1 MSVSIIACPSCKSLV
16 LPDTA
21 QCPNCSFVFDEKRAA
36 IEPVTIGRVEAP
48 EEEIPCP
55 GCNELVKKGLVRCW
69 NCGTFMQPAIAETY
83 KRMQISPPKVIYSQV
98 DEADD
103 DAGTFAGSVTD
114 SGRLIENARP
124 PESPATEAD
133 EDFEVTGE
141 LGDDPDEGDFDLGTA
156 EPPATQNEIVQSA
169 PVYALKQEVEEPQE
183 STKPARAGT
192 GGKASKTAAPPE
204 AGKKTPDSRPEFS
217 NEFDNRFGAEDHV
230 APGEGLLRVAL
241 AEEAETGSRRR
252 LQKGSEGSAKSGFR
266 VYCPN
271 GHCIEVQERHRGRT
285 GRCPRCRE
293 VYNVPAGTWD
303 EDKALQDDEAQKA
316 AAITA
321 AIDADEAKARGNQGV
336 EISAGEY
343 TRWML
348 DSHFHAVDLTKLKLK
363 PGSLLKDF
371 QDADVAFAPD
381 GLLAVLLAK
390 KGGLLGGGEKKKL
403 ASRDAVVHHLS
414 EGKARQDLPCGAHY
428 FFAAALVPQIR
439 VVQPIV
445 SAEQSMF
452 AGVPVFGEGR
462 IAVRLPKQDE
472 SPNPQFLS
480 FTLSEFRRFVKILE
494 EFYGLRG
501 LGAGCGVP
509 LEDVFAERYCHFSN
523 QPLRILE
530 HIEFYKGD
538 PGIKL
543 KVIGY
548 KCAGC
553 GLVVSEESRE
563 KEQIGG
569 KGGKKLAKAKCPK
582 CKKPFGELP
591 QYSLD
596 DPAAAK

>member
-55 GCNELVKKGLVRCW
+55 GCNELVKRGLVRCW
-69 NCGTFMQPAIAETY
+69 NCGTFMQSHIAETY
-83 KRMQISPPKVIYSQV
+83 KRMQISPPRVIYSESS
-98 DEADD
+98 DAND
-103 DAGTFAGSVTD
+103 DAGTFSGSVTD
-114 SGRLIENARP
+114 SGRLIENAP
-124 PESPATEAD
+124 PQEAPLTGAD
-133 EDFEVTGE
+133 EDFEIDGVI
-141 LGDDPDEGDFDLGTA
+141 GDDPDEGDFDLGTA
-156 EPPATQNEIVQSA
+156 EPPTHQNEIVESA
-169 PVYALKQEVEEPQE
+169 PAYALKKEEEPKE
-183 STKPARAGT
+183 TAKSARPAAA
-192 GGKASKTAAPPE
+192 GKAPAAPAP
-204 AGKKTPDSRPEFS
+204 ATGKKAPDSRPEFS
-217 NEFDNRFGAEDHV
+217 NEFENRFGGDDPASQ
-230 APGEGLLRVAL
+230 GEGLLHVAL
-241 AEEAETGSRRR
+241 AEEAETGSRKR
-252 LQKGSEGSAKSGFR
+252 LQKVADTPAKSGFS

-271 GHCIEVQERHRGRT
+271 GHCIVVQERHRGRT

-293 VYNVPAGTWD
+293 PYIVPAGNWD
-303 EDKALQDDEAQKA
+303 EEKALQEDEAKKS

-321 AIDADEAKARGNQGV
+321 AVNAGDAKQGDQAL

-348 DSHFHAVDLTKLKLK
+348 DSHFHSVDLTKLKLK
-363 PGSLLKDF
+363 AGSLLKDF
-371 QDADVAFAPD
+371 QEADVAFAPD
-381 GLLAVLLAK
+381 GFLTVILAK
-390 KGGLLGGGEKKKL
+390 KGGLLGGGDKKKL
-403 ASRDAVVHHLS
+403 AARDAVVHHLS
-414 EGKARQDLPCGAHY
+414 EGKARQELPCGAHY
-428 FFAAALVPQIR
+428 FFAAALTPQLRI
-439 VVQPIV
+439 VQPIL

-462 IAVRLPKQDE
+462 IALRLPKQDD

-480 FTLSEFRRFVKILE
+480 FTLSEFRRFAKILD
-494 EFYGLRG
+494 EFYGVKG
-501 LGAGCGVP
+501 LGADSGVP
-509 LEDVFAERYCHFSN
+509 LEDVYSDRQCHFSN

-538 PGIKL
+538 PGFKL

-569 KGGKKLAKAKCPK
+569 KGAKKIAKAKCPK
-582 CKKPFGELP
+582 CKKPFGDLP

-596 DPAAAK
+596 VPAATS

>member
-21 QCPNCSFVFDEKRAA
+21 QCPNCNFVFDEKRAA
-36 IEPVTIGRVEAP
+36 LEPVTIGRVEAP

-83 KRMQISPPKVIYSQV
+83 RRMQISPPKVIYSQTI
-98 DEADD
+98 DEEG
-103 DAGTFAGSVTD
+103 DAGAFRGSVSD
-114 SGRLIENARP
+114 SGRLVEGGPSSA
-124 PESPATEAD
+124 STDDGD
-133 EDFEVTGE
+133 EDFDLTGGVSVE
-141 LGDDPDEGDFDLGTA
+141 DPDEGDFDLGTA
-156 EPPATQNEIVQSA
+156 EPPSAQNEIVQSA
-169 PVYALKQEVEEPQE
+169 PVFALKKEEEPV
-183 STKPARAGT
+183 KAPVA
-192 GGKASKTAAPPE
+192 GGKATKAAPAPE
-204 AGKKTPDSRPEFS
+204 TTKKAPDSRPEFS
-217 NEFDNRFGAEDHV
+217 NEFENRFGGDDPA

-241 AEEAETGSRRR
+241 AEEAETGSRKR
-252 LQKGSEGSAKSGFR
+252 LQKIGEGATKSGFR

-293 VYNVPAGTWD
+293 VYFVPADTWD
-303 EDKALQDDEAQKA
+303 EEKALQEDEAQKA
-316 AAITA
+316 AAIAA
-321 AIDADEAKARGNQGV
+321 AINADDAKARGPQVV

-371 QDADVAFAPD
+371 QEADIAFAPD
-381 GLLAVLLAK
+381 GILAVILA

-403 ASRDAVVHHLS
+403 AARDAVVHHLS
-414 EGKARQDLPCGAHY
+414 EGKARQELPAGSHY
-428 FFAAALVPQIR
+428 FFAAALIPQIR
-439 VVQPIV
+439 IVQPIV
-445 SAEQSMF
+445 STEQSMF
-452 AGVPVFGEGR
+452 AGVAVFGEGR
-462 IAVRLPKQDE
+462 VAVRLPKQDDG
-472 SPNPQFLS
+472 PNPQFIS
-480 FTLSEFRRFVKILE
+480 FTLTEFRRFAKIIE
-494 EFYGLRG
+494 EFYGLKG
-501 LGAGCGVP
+501 LGADSGIP
-509 LEDVFAERYCHFSN
+509 LEDVFSERYCHFSN

-530 HIEFYKGD
+530 HIEFYKDD
-538 PGIKL
+538 PAVKL

-569 KGGKKLAKAKCPK
+569 KGGKKIAKAKCPK

-591 QYSLD
+591 LHSLD
-596 DPAAAK
+596 SPTPA

>member
-21 QCPNCSFVFDEKRAA
+21 QCPNCNFVFDEKRALV
-36 IEPVTIGRVEAP
+36 EPPTIGHVEP
-48 EEEIPCP
+48 TEEEIPCP

-69 NCGTFMQPAIAETY
+69 NCGTFMQSHIAETY
-83 KRMQISPPKVIYSQV
+83 KRMQISPPKVIYSEPSE
-98 DEADD
+98 DRP
-103 DAGTFAGSVTD
+103 DAARFSGTMTD
-114 SGRLIENARP
+114 SGRLVDDAP
-124 PESPATEAD
+124 PPDSPAGEAD
-133 EDFEVTGE
+133 EDFEFTGQMGE
-141 LGDDPDEGDFDLGTA
+141 DPDEGDFDLGTA
-156 EPPATQNEIVQSA
+156 EPPATPNEIVQSA
-169 PVYALKQEVEEPQE
+169 PVFALKKEEEEEPKE
-183 STKPARAGT
+183 TAKSKKKGA
-192 GGKASKTAAPPE
+192 KAAAAPEP
-204 AGKKTPDSRPEFS
+204 AKKAPDSRPEFA
-217 NEFDNRFGAEDHV
+217 NEFENRFGADDPAAH
-230 APGEGLLRVAL
+230 GEGLLRVAL
-241 AEEAETGSRRR
+241 AEEAETGSRKR
-252 LQKGSEGSAKSGFR
+252 LQKVSEGSVKSGFR

-293 VYNVPAGTWD
+293 VYFVPAGNWD
-303 EDKALQDDEAQKA
+303 EEKAMQDDEAKKS

-321 AIDADEAKARGNQGV
+321 ALNADDAKARGDQAV

-348 DSHFHAVDLTKLKLK
+348 DTHFHSVDLTKLKLK

-381 GLLAVLLAK
+381 GILVVLLA

-403 ASRDAVVHHLS
+403 ATRDAVVHHLS
-414 EGKARQDLPCGAHY
+414 EGKARQEIPSGGHF
-428 FFAAALVPQIR
+428 FFAAAQVPQLRI
-439 VVQPIV
+439 VQPIV

-462 IAVRLPKQDE
+462 IAVRLPKLDE

-480 FTLSEFRRFVKILE
+480 FALSEFRRFSKILE
-494 EFYGLRG
+494 EFYGLHG
-501 LGAGCGVP
+501 LGAECGVP
-509 LEDVFAERYCHFSN
+509 LEDIYSDRMCHFSN

-530 HIEFYKGD
+530 NLEFYKGD
-538 PGIKL
+538 PGFKL

-563 KEQIGG
+563 KEKIGG
-569 KGGKKLAKAKCPK
+569 KDAKKIAKATCPK
-582 CKKPFGELP
+582 CKKPFGDLP
-591 QYSLD
+591 QYSFD
-596 DPAAAK
+596 VPAPPK